1 MSSRSEDSRSTEDR
15 RPDSEALAFGATEMQ
30 RFTTPRHNLH
40 LCLSA
45 GSFQWRIGAINKS
58 KLLGEPMSEL
68 DVFGFIGMNRSVFS
82 TLFLC
87 GVLMPLAVVVVA
99 YLFRHFSGVI
109 RGAAMI
115 SALIGVVML
124 TFFTMGAQNAFFMM
138 LSTLSEMAGNG
149 SEMATTFLNSA
160 NMPIGET
167 INPPGW
173 MMALSLI
180 QVVINLVLT
189 VYVFLFAKW
198 DNS

>member
-1 MSSRSEDSRSTEDR
+1 
-15 RPDSEALAFGATEMQ
+15 
-30 RFTTPRHNLH
+30 
-40 LCLSA
+40 
-45 GSFQWRIGAINKS
+45 
-58 KLLGEPMSEL
+58 MSEL
-68 DVFGFIGMNRSVFS
+68 DVFGFIGMNRSIFS

-99 YLFRHFSGVI
+99 YLFRHFPGVI
-109 RGAAMI
+109 RGAAMV
-115 SALIGVVML
+115 STLIGVVML
-124 TFFTMGAQNAFFMM
+124 TFFTMAAQNSFFVM

-149 SEMATTFLNSA
+149 SEMATTFLSSA
-160 NMPIGET
+160 ILPIGET
-167 INPPGW
+167 IDPPGW

>member
-1 MSSRSEDSRSTEDR
+1 MT
-15 RPDSEALAFGATEMQ
+15 
-30 RFTTPRHNLH
+30 
-40 LCLSA
+40 
-45 GSFQWRIGAINKS
+45 
-58 KLLGEPMSEL
+58 EL
-68 DVFGFIGMNRSVFS
+68 DVFGFIGMNRSIFS

-99 YLFRHFSGVI
+99 YLFRHFPSVI
-109 RGAAMI
+109 RGAAMV

-149 SEMATTFLNSA
+149 SEMATTFLSSA
-160 NMPIGET
+160 NLPIGET
-167 INPPGW
+167 INHTGW
-173 MMALSLI
+173 MMALSLV

>member
-1 MSSRSEDSRSTEDR
+1 LHTDPAAVRFKLR
-15 RPDSEALAFGATEMQ
+15 FGAITE
-30 RFTTPRHNLH
+30 
-40 LCLSA
+40 
-45 GSFQWRIGAINKS
+45 S

-68 DVFGFIGMNRSVFS
+68 DVFGFIGMNRSIFS

-99 YLFRHFSGVI
+99 YLFRHFPGVI
-109 RGAAMI
+109 RGAAMV
-115 SALIGVVML
+115 STLIGVVML
-124 TFFTMGAQNAFFMM
+124 TFFTMAAQNSFFVM

-149 SEMATTFLNSA
+149 SEMATTFLSSA
-160 NMPIGET
+160 NLPIGET

>member
-1 MSSRSEDSRSTEDR
+1 
-15 RPDSEALAFGATEMQ
+15 
-30 RFTTPRHNLH
+30 
-40 LCLSA
+40 
-45 GSFQWRIGAINKS
+45 
-58 KLLGEPMSEL
+58 MSEL
-68 DVFGFIGMNRSVFS
+68 DVFGFIGMNRSIFS

-87 GVLMPLAVVVVA
+87 GVLMPLAVVIVA
-99 YLFRHFSGVI
+99 YLFRHFPGVI

-115 SALIGVVML
+115 STLIGVVML
-124 TFFTMGAQNAFFMM
+124 TFFTMAAQNSLFVM

-149 SEMATTFLNSA
+149 SEMATTFLSSA
-160 NMPIGET
+160 YLPIGET

-198 DNS
+198 DNG

>member
-1 MSSRSEDSRSTEDR
+1 M
-15 RPDSEALAFGATEMQ
+15 
-30 RFTTPRHNLH
+30 
-40 LCLSA
+40 
-45 GSFQWRIGAINKS
+45 
-58 KLLGEPMSEL
+58 
-68 DVFGFIGMNRSVFS
+68 V
-82 TLFLC
+82 
-87 GVLMPLAVVVVA
+87 
-99 YLFRHFSGVI
+99 
-109 RGAAMI
+109 

-189 VYVFLFAKW
+189 VYIFLFAKW

>member
-1 MSSRSEDSRSTEDR
+1 M
-15 RPDSEALAFGATEMQ
+15 A
-30 RFTTPRHNLH
+30 
-40 LCLSA
+40 
-45 GSFQWRIGAINKS
+45 
-58 KLLGEPMSEL
+58 
-68 DVFGFIGMNRSVFS
+68 
-82 TLFLC
+82 
-87 GVLMPLAVVVVA
+87 
-99 YLFRHFSGVI
+99 
-109 RGAAMI
+109 

>member
-1 MSSRSEDSRSTEDR
+1 M
-15 RPDSEALAFGATEMQ
+15 
-30 RFTTPRHNLH
+30 
-40 LCLSA
+40 
-45 GSFQWRIGAINKS
+45 
-58 KLLGEPMSEL
+58 
-68 DVFGFIGMNRSVFS
+68 V
-82 TLFLC
+82 
-87 GVLMPLAVVVVA
+87 
-99 YLFRHFSGVI
+99 
-109 RGAAMI
+109 

-180 QVVINLVLT
+180 QVVVNLVLT